1 VAILEYAAQERV
13 MAQYLYEHAGVPTDG
28 TNGTYAHIALPG
40 ALLIDTDAKTLY
52 QNTNT
57 QASPVWTERSVPAWL
72 MSGEGSPVDSVTPV
86 QQGAVYQDLTNGG
99 LYLAL
104 GATDADWVA
113 YGGVAGNVGEATG
126 LIFNGAN
133 HDVYL
138 LAGSRDEAAAFLYIG
153 SAWEQWN
160 GPGNGLTFL
169 YGQDE
174 GNPSLA
180 VQIKTGIAG
189 EFVGTLQDVDGR
201 MIVPGLLRAEH
212 GVLLATSDPHIA
224 GALWN
229 NGGTPAISAG

>member
-1 VAILEYAAQERV
+1 MSQHEEYTSPPGFRIS
-13 MAQYLYEHAGVPTDG
+13 GVGG
-28 TNGTYAHIALPG
+28 TKLAPVLIDPATPPAVGDTLVWNGTMWMPVVPG
-40 ALLIDTDAKTLY
+40 G
-52 QNTNT
+52 
-57 QASPVWTERSVPAWL
+57 PEWL

-160 GPGNGLTFL
+160 GPGNGITLL

-212 GVLLATSDPHIA
+212 GVMLATSDPHIA

-229 NGGTPAISAG
+229 NAGTPAISSG